1 MFCRV
6 PTGKED
12 EESFEEDSE
21 SDLET
26 EGIHSLEEL
35 VKDTLYLS
43 SCSAE
48 VLCLFP
54 VFLFALW

>member
-12 EESFEEDSE
+12 KEFFKEDSD

-43 SCSAE
+43 SCSARGLLCGSSPE
-48 VLCLFP
+48 VNL
-54 VFLFALW
+54 